1 MSERD
6 LDMPLRQS
14 IENAFRDI
22 EGLLAQVE
30 EINLASRSHSPFND
44 YLRQL
49 SPEQHKIVDHGISEL
64 RTAMIC
70 ILRHF
75 GIIGNNPH
83 INTARAVRTTLTA
96 AAAQFEQLN
105 RKTEVIDDDFLRSGQ
120 ENARLLQQMKG
131 AFVQMDHCLSESET
145 TLEKR

>member
-6 LDMPLRQS
+6 LDMSLRQS

-30 EINLASRSHSPFND
+30 EITLASRSHSPFND
-44 YLRQL
+44 YLTQL

-83 INTARAVRTTLTA
+83 INTAWAVRTTLTA
-96 AAAQFEQLN
+96 AAARFEQLN
-105 RKTEVIDDDFLRSGQ
+105 WKTELTDDDLLKSGQ
-120 ENARLLQQMKG
+120 ENAALLQQMKS
-131 AFVQMDHCLSESET
+131 AFAQMDHCLSESET
-145 TLEKR
+145 AHEKR